1 MTVTMV
7 RRSLLA
13 KLGRPEDKMTVVS
26 YVYAGGSGFSV
37 TDLQKLPEL
46 LIIVATFCK

>member
-1 MTVTMV
+1 
-7 RRSLLA
+7 
-13 KLGRPEDKMTVVS
+13 MTVVS

-46 LIIVATFCK
+46 LIIVATFYK